1 MTNKSRTV
9 VDALNS
15 IRYAI
20 APSGQPGAG
29 DIQYPN
35 IARGPVEEVIA
46 FNNNEH
52 IRLVN
57 VEDPENTHFS
67 SQGPLTDLYRNLL
80 PGTYVET
87 TFPVN
92 LKLIEGSVLWPPT
105 QPEPYLHPPVFEEN
119 TTGNGYSKQAYFF
132 NDRKDYFVTV
142 GPSLPKIVRTKN
154 GGAQFWVG
162 SIGVI
167 AQGVGK
173 YEGARGVATY
183 VGSGYFEHWPEA
195 FEEQAALLT
204 AGFSAWIG
212 TFVKVVL
219 KENVAS

>member
-1 MTNKSRTV
+1 MTGQSRTV

-15 IRYAI
+15 IRSAI
-20 APSGQPGAG
+20 AAPGQPGAG

-52 IRLVN
+52 ITLAEYPAN
-57 VEDPENTHFS
+57 PHFS
-67 SQGPLTDLYRNLL
+67 SQGPLTDLHGNLL
-80 PGTYVET
+80 SGTYVET

-92 LKLIEGSVLWPPT
+92 LELIQGAVLWPLT
-105 QPEPYLHPPVFEEN
+105 QPPPFLHPPLYNEN
-119 TTGNGYSKQAYFF
+119 TTGHGYSKQAYFF

-173 YEGARGVATY
+173 YEGARGVTTY
-183 VGSGYFEHWPEA
+183 VGSGYFERWPDN
-195 FEEQAALLT
+195 FDEQAKLLT
-204 AGFSAWIG
+204 NGFSAWIG